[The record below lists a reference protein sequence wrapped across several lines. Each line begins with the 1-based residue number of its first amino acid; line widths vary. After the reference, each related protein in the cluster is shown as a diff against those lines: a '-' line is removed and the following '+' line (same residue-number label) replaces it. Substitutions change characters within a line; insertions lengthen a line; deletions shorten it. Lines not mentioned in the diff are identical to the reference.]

1 MTAMEEEPERQVM
14 ADQRPLRRRMP
25 QNSCGLQHLYMF
37 IVAVLLKLP

>member
-1 MTAMEEEPERQVM
+1 MAAMENISERQVV